1 VRQTTY
7 GEVVPSNRNDGP
19 RAEELQDLLSQLG
32 TAAQLAGSFL
42 YVEDRFPDGRVVAV
56 YDAVG
61 FGALFG
67 DPSLT
72 DVVWREHVLADD
84 EAILAGLGAL
94 RPGDAFDVRYRRR
107 GVDGRVRVVRDRG
120 RAIET
125 AAGAVRVFGAAIDVT
140 GETEMRATVQRIG
153 ETIDEYYFT
162 DELRPDGT
170 YEPIF
175 ATSAIHRLLGG
186 IPDGLTY
193 GEAWHAAVHPD
204 DRALAASL
212 APRLRAGEPVDVEY
226 RLVGFDGVTRWV
238 WVRCAVRETLADG
251 TRILDGVAQDVTARR
266 DAQTRLSEIAEA
278 IDEVLYV
285 EEHYADGSIVET
297 YSTRGIH
304 KLYGIG
310 PDDPVPPWRPHVHP
324 EDVAIS
330 DQLDE
335 NLRRLVPSDLQYR
348 LIGVDGRTRWIRDR
362 VRPRLRADGVVIA
375 EGILA
380 DVTAEKEALLALEAA
395 RAEADRLA
403 RVDPLTGAFNR
414 RHFSEALDGELAR
427 AARQGTGT
435 GLLAV
440 DIDHFKVLN
449 DLHGHT
455 IGDEVLVHV
464 AGRIADA
471 LRGYDTLARWGG
483 EEFVILLPG
492 FAGRDD
498 LLSAGERVREAVES
512 GPAVIRGSRFPL
524 TVSVGAASAD
534 PADADPGALVE
545 RADRALY
552 AAKNAGR
559 NCVVL
564 HDDLVGA
571 GVLEPVSVR
580 LARTFAISAGAR
592 EGMPP
597 NHLED
602 VAELSSRVALQLRLS
617 SIDAVRC
624 RLAGWLH
631 DVGKVAVPDHIL
643 NKPGPLTDDEWEIMR
658 EHVVI
663 GEHLVR
669 QVPELADAASGVR
682 HHHERWDGTGYPDR
696 LSGDAIPLAARIVA
710 VVDAYSAMTSPRVY
724 SKARSTFAAVAEL
737 ERCAGSHFDPAVV
750 AAFVRVLEVAGI
762 AASSA

>member
-1 VRQTTY
+1 MVPNPPDDLRQ
-7 GEVVPSNRNDGP
+7 PD
-19 RAEELQDLLSQLG
+19 ELQELLTLLG
-32 TAAQLAGSFL
+32 AAAQLAGCWL
-42 YVEDRFPDGRVVAV
+42 YVEDRFDDGTVRSA
-56 YDAVG
+56 YDAPG

-67 DPSLT
+67 DPDLQEI
-72 DVVWREHVLADD
+72 VWRDHVLAED
-84 EAILAGLGAL
+84 ESILSGLASVK
-94 RPGDAFDVRYRRR
+94 PGDEFDVRYRLR
-107 GVDGRVRVVRDRG
+107 GVDGVVRVVRDRG
-120 RAIET
+120 RVHRT
-125 AAGAVRVFGAAIDVT
+125 AAGAVRVWGTAQDVT
-140 GETEMRATVQRIG
+140 DEHEIRETVRRIG

-170 YEPIF
+170 YEPLF
-175 ATSAIHRLLGG
+175 ATAAIDRLLGG
-186 IPDGLTY
+186 IPEGMTY

-204 DRALAASL
+204 DRAFAASL
-212 APRLRAGEPVDVEY
+212 VERLRAGESVDVEY
-226 RLVGFDGVTRWV
+226 RMIGFDGVTRWI
-238 WVRCAVRETLADG
+238 WVRCAVRETLSDG
-251 TRILDGVAQDVTARR
+251 TRILDGVAQDVTVRR
-266 DAQTRLSEIAEA
+266 DAERRLTEIAEA

-285 EEHYADGSIVET
+285 EEHHADGRIVET
-297 YSTRGIH
+297 YSTTGIH
-304 KLYGIG
+304 RLFGIA
-310 PDDPVPPWRPHVHP
+310 PEDPVPDWRPFIHP
-324 EDVAIS
+324 EDRCIS
-330 DQLDE
+330 DELDAKVRQLIAVDVE
-335 NLRRLVPSDLQYR
+335 YRLV
-348 LIGVDGRTRWIRDR
+348 GADGRVRWIRDR
-362 VRPRLRADGVVIA
+362 VRPRLRADGIVIA

-395 RAEADRLA
+395 RQEADRLA

-414 RHFSEALDGELAR
+414 RHFSEALESELAR
-427 AARQGTGT
+427 AGRQGTGT
-435 GLLAV
+435 GLLAI

-449 DLHGHT
+449 DLHGHAV
-455 IGDEVLVHV
+455 GDEVLVHV

-483 EEFVILLPG
+483 EEFVVLLPG

-498 LLSAGERVREAVES
+498 LLAAGERVREAVEDT
-512 GPAVIRGSRFPL
+512 PAVIRGSQFPL
-524 TVSVGAASAD
+524 TVSVGAASNDPRDAD
-534 PADADPGALVE
+534 PAGLVE

-564 HDDLVGA
+564 HDDLAGA
-571 GVLEPVSVR
+571 GVLEPVAVR

-602 VAELSSRVALQLRLS
+602 VAELSSRVALELRLT

-643 NKPGPLTDDEWEIMR
+643 NKPGPLTEDEWEIMR

-669 QVPELADAASGVR
+669 QVPELADAAAAVR

-696 LSGDAIPLAARIVA
+696 LSGETIPLPARIVA

-724 SKARSTFAAVAEL
+724 SKARSSFAAIAEL
-737 ERCAGSHFDPAVV
+737 ERCAGTHFDPLVV
-750 AAFVRVLEVAGI
+750 SAFHRVLELAGI
-762 AASSA
+762 TASSA

>member
-1 VRQTTY
+1 
-7 GEVVPSNRNDGP
+7 
-19 RAEELQDLLSQLG
+19 
-32 TAAQLAGSFL
+32 
-42 YVEDRFPDGRVVAV
+42 
-56 YDAVG
+56 
-61 FGALFG
+61 
-67 DPSLT
+67 
-72 DVVWREHVLADD
+72 
-84 EAILAGLGAL
+84 
-94 RPGDAFDVRYRRR
+94 
-107 GVDGRVRVVRDRG
+107 
-120 RAIET
+120 
-125 AAGAVRVFGAAIDVT
+125 
-140 GETEMRATVQRIG
+140 M
-153 ETIDEYYFT
+153 
-162 DELRPDGT
+162 
-170 YEPIF
+170 
-175 ATSAIHRLLGG
+175 
-186 IPDGLTY
+186 TY

-204 DRALAASL
+204 DRALAGSL
-212 APRLRAGEPVDVEY
+212 MDRLRAGEAVDVEY
-226 RLVGFDGVTRWV
+226 RMVGFDGVTRWI

-251 TRILDGVAQDVTARR
+251 TLILDGVAQDVTLRH
-266 DAQTRLSEIAEA
+266 DAQTRLTEIAEA

-285 EEHYADGSIVET
+285 EEHHADGSVVET
-297 YSTRGIH
+297 YSTSAIH
-304 KLYGIG
+304 RLYGLG
-310 PDDPVPPWRPHVHP
+310 ADDPIPAWRPYIHP
-324 EDVAIS
+324 EDRAIS
-330 DQLDE
+330 DQLDAK
-335 NLRRLVPSDLQYR
+335 LRQLKAADVEYRLV
-348 LIGVDGRTRWIRDR
+348 GADGRVRWIRDR

-395 RAEADRLA
+395 RQEADRLA

-414 RHFSEALDGELAR
+414 RHFSEALESELAR
-427 AARQGTGT
+427 AGRQGTGT

-449 DLHGHT
+449 DLHGHAV
-455 IGDEVLVHV
+455 GDEVLVHV

-483 EEFVILLPG
+483 EEFVVLLPG
-492 FAGRDD
+492 FSARDD
-498 LLSAGERVREAVES
+498 LLSAGERVREAVEDT
-512 GPAVIRGSRFPL
+512 PAVIRGSRFPL
-524 TVSVGAASAD
+524 TVSVGAASNDPRDAD
-534 PADADPGALVE
+534 PAGLVE

-564 HDDLVGA
+564 HDDLAGA
-571 GVLEPVSVR
+571 GVLEPVAVR

-602 VAELSSRVALQLRLS
+602 VAELSSRVALELRLT

-643 NKPGPLTDDEWEIMR
+643 NKPGPLTEDEWEIMR

-669 QVPELADAASGVR
+669 QVPELADAAAAVR

-696 LSGDAIPLAARIVA
+696 LSGEAIPLPARIVA

-724 SKARSTFAAVAEL
+724 SKARSSFAAIAEL
-737 ERCAGSHFDPAVV
+737 ERCAGTHFDPNVV
-750 AAFVRVLEVAGI
+750 SAFHRVLELAGI
-762 AASSA
+762 AADSA

>member
-1 VRQTTY
+1 
-7 GEVVPSNRNDGP
+7 
-19 RAEELQDLLSQLG
+19 
-32 TAAQLAGSFL
+32 
-42 YVEDRFPDGRVVAV
+42 
-56 YDAVG
+56 
-61 FGALFG
+61 
-67 DPSLT
+67 
-72 DVVWREHVLADD
+72 
-84 EAILAGLGAL
+84 
-94 RPGDAFDVRYRRR
+94 
-107 GVDGRVRVVRDRG
+107 
-120 RAIET
+120 
-125 AAGAVRVFGAAIDVT
+125 
-140 GETEMRATVQRIG
+140 
-153 ETIDEYYFT
+153 
-162 DELRPDGT
+162 
-170 YEPIF
+170 
-175 ATSAIHRLLGG
+175 
-186 IPDGLTY
+186 
-193 GEAWHAAVHPD
+193 
-204 DRALAASL
+204 
-212 APRLRAGEPVDVEY
+212 
-226 RLVGFDGVTRWV
+226 V